1 MKSFKR
7 GERGFTLIELL
18 IVVAILGVLAAV
30 VIPNVV
36 GLMGRGGKQA
46 YQTDKEV
53 IQLASST
60 FFSDVHGG
68 FISATPAWGCNSTT
82 PGDTD
87 PAGHYYPTGLGTV
100 NAHFIVAATNAFD
113 EAQVSSALLL
123 GANGAPVDDGN
134 ISASAI
140 WMGLLINAPGDG
152 VGGVGAPVTTNRG
165 DVSALATGTGLY
177 LQNMPKSAMKATDP
191 TTNNTY
197 NGAPTPGGG
206 YCWVV
211 GKNGSVYG
219 AYRVVSPSAVE
230 ADGTTPVA
238 PVPAYPT
245 SGLTTY
251 GWFAGFSGAYP

>member
-7 GERGFTLIELL
+7 GEKGFTLIELL

-68 FISATPAWGCNSTT
+68 FIALTPAWGCNSTD
-82 PGDTD
+82 PNDTE
-87 PAGHYYPTGLGTV
+87 PAGHYYPTALASV
-100 NAHFIVAATNAFD
+100 NGHFITASTTIFD
-113 EAQVSSALLL
+113 ADQVNSALLL
-123 GANGAPVDDGN
+123 GSGGVNPVDNGN
-134 ISASAI
+134 MSVSAI
-140 WMGLLINAPGDG
+140 WMGLLVNAPGDG
-152 VGGVGAPVTTNRG
+152 VADAGVIDRGA
-165 DVSALATGTGLY
+165 VSALKTNTGLY
-177 LQNMPKSAMKATDP
+177 LQNMPKSAMTGDDRNGSDP
-191 TTNNTY
+191 
-197 NGAPTPGGG
+197 PGGG

-219 AYRVVSPSAVE
+219 AYRVVSPTFVDE
-230 ADGTTPVA
+230 NGADIVY
-238 PVPAYPT
+238 VP
-245 SGLTTY
+245 SETY
-251 GWFAGFSGAYP
+251 VWFAGFGGAYP

>member
-7 GERGFTLIELL
+7 GEKGFTLIELL

-53 IQLASST
+53 IQLATST

-68 FISATPAWGCNSTT
+68 FISATPAWGCSNTA
-82 PGDTD
+82 PGATD
-87 PAGHYYPTGLGTV
+87 PAGHYYPTGLGSV
-100 NAHFIVAATNAFD
+100 SAHDIIADTNAFD
-113 EAQVSSALLL
+113 ADQVSSALLVDAA
-123 GANGAPVDDGN
+123 GDPVDDGN
-134 ISASAI
+134 ITTAAI
-140 WMGLLINAPGDG
+140 WMGLLVNAPGDG
-152 VGGVGAPVTTNRG
+152 VDNAGVINRG
-165 DVSALATGTGLY
+165 DVSALATDTGLY
-177 LQNMPKSAMKATDP
+177 LQNMPKSAMKATNP
-191 TTNNTY
+191 ATNDTY

-206 YCWVV
+206 YCWIV
-211 GKNGSVYG
+211 GKNGTVYG

-230 ADGTTPVA
+230 SDGTTLVA
-238 PVPAYPT
+238 PQPT
-245 SGLTTY
+245 WPQSGGVDY